1 MDRRQKKTRQAIFD
15 AFTALLEEK
24 SYSGITVQ
32 DILDRADIGR
42 STFYAHFET
51 KDDLLRSLCAEIF
64 GHVVSDEVPKEET
77 HDFSAEHDTKAMI
90 THLLYHLREHM
101 DYLPGILSGESGEI
115 FTAAFKDY
123 LRALFSRSGDAA
135 ESRVPRDYLL
145 NHMVCDLT
153 ETVRWWT
160 RNRHYAPE
168 EICAFFLE
176 TTPLF
181 EA

>member
-1 MDRRQKKTRQAIFD
+1 MPQRA
-15 AFTALLEEK
+15 
-24 SYSGITVQ
+24 G
-32 DILDRADIGR
+32 DRA
-42 STFYAHFET
+42 E
-51 KDDLLRSLCAEIF
+51 RSLCAEIF
-64 GHVVSDEVPKEET
+64 GHVVSDEVQKEET

-135 ESRVPRDYLL
+135 GSRVPRDYLL